1 LLDCMFPASF
11 GSQQQCRDPFS
22 SSYIQRILSRH
33 GHFCLALLPLFC
45 PFVRRLLSHHVSR
58 MQSSCSCCNQLLSP
72 ALQRKKNSSSDGKKK
87 KGGRI
92 WHFNSPEAFATSIQ
106 QYFQQTLIASKWW
119 HVLLM
124 LLPMV
129 EYCCSENQIFVFLS
143 WHVYLFNF
151 LPYQE
156 WWPSTN
162 GVWSQLQCGSSPLW
176 RSCSC
181 VPFKL
186 LLWREFS
193 LWIPAGRYGDLTN
206 KINGWLCSD
215 QGIGIEA
222 LQVQYYMT
230 HFTFVCNIH
239 SCAHQ
244 QKDLRVGCY
253 TAVRHLSTWN

>member
-1 LLDCMFPASF
+1 
-11 GSQQQCRDPFS
+11 
-22 SSYIQRILSRH
+22 
-33 GHFCLALLPLFC
+33 
-45 PFVRRLLSHHVSR
+45 
-58 MQSSCSCCNQLLSP
+58 
-72 ALQRKKNSSSDGKKK
+72 
-87 KGGRI
+87 
-92 WHFNSPEAFATSIQ
+92 
-106 QYFQQTLIASKWW
+106 
-119 HVLLM
+119 VLLM

-129 EYCCSENQIFVFLS
+129 EHCCSENQIFVFLS
-143 WHVYLFNF
+143 WHVYLFSF

-206 KINGWLCSD
+206 KINGWLCSE

-230 HFTFVCNIH
+230 HLTFVCNIH

-244 QKDLRVGCY
+244 QRDLRVGCY